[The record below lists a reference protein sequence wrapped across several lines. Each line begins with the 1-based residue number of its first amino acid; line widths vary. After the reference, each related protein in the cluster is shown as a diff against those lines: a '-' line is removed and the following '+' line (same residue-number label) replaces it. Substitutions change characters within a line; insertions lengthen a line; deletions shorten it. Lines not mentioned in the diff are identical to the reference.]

1 MSAGILHL
9 ELSFKGLLETGGS
22 LEQLVLWG
30 RVGGSE
36 DSENV
41 CLRIRHR
48 PRRRPGRSVLPSQ
61 SSWKVRLTIVWS
73 SPSLQHGHHPS
84 CNRPRTLTAATG
96 RCMSGPFASVIG
108 AAEVPAGPV
117 QGRIRLNEVELN
129 SIKSNPIA
137 LNSIK
142 RILFN
147 SLQTF
152 SACSALHHPSIHGGF
167 KRSIFVDIYRLTYS
181 KHLLAPSWRHFEFNP
196 AV

>member
-1 MSAGILHL
+1 MSAGVLRL
-9 ELSFKGLLETGGS
+9 VMGLDLGFEGLLETGGS
-22 LEQLVLWG
+22 LEPLVRWD
-30 RVGGSE
+30 RAARRE
-36 DSENV
+36 ENV
-41 CLRIRHR
+41 GLHIRLCS
-48 PRRRPGRSVLPSQ
+48 GRNHH
-61 SSWKVRLTIVWS
+61 VRLTIVQS

-117 QGRIRLNEVELN
+117 QKQIRLNELELN

-142 RILFN
+142 WILFN

-152 SACSALHHPSIHGGF
+152 PASSTLPFTADSTDP
-167 KRSIFVDIYRLTYS
+167 YS
-181 KHLLAPSWRHFEFNP
+181 STSSWGTTTGT
-196 AV
+196 